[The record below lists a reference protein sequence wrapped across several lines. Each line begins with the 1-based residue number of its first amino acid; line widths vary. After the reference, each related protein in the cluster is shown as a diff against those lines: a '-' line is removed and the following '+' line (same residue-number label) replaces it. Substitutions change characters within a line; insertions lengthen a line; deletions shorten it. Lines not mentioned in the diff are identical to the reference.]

1 MCVCICIYTI
11 YMVFDF
17 TIRVGQWQ
25 CIKML
30 IQQCPI
36 PGHIAHIGEQRVTA
50 DRDRLMVD
58 CVG

>member
-11 YMVFDF
+11 YMVVDF
-17 TIRVGQWQ
+17 SIRVGQWQ

-36 PGHIAHIGEQRVTA
+36 PGHNAPIAVASLASRG
-50 DRDRLMVD
+50 
-58 CVG
+58 

>member
-1 MCVCICIYTI
+1 MYICVYVYVYIPYIWYL
-11 YMVFDF
+11 

-36 PGHIAHIGEQRVTA
+36 PGHNAPIAVASLASRG
-50 DRDRLMVD
+50 
-58 CVG
+58 